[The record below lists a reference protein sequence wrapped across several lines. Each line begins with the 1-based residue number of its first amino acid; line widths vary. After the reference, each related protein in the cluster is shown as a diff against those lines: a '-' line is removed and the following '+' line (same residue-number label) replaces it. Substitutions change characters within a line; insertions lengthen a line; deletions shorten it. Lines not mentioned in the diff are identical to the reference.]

1 MTIALKSASA
11 GSRALLYVSL
21 AAVIEGFDLQAA
33 GIAAPKI
40 GPAFHMTP
48 QQMGLFFSSAT
59 FGLMFG
65 ALAGGYTA
73 DRWGRRAGLVIA
85 LVAFGIAS
93 IATVLATS
101 VEMLIALRF
110 ITGVGLGGALPN
122 LVSIASEAVGPDR
135 KGRAVAIM
143 YAGMPLGAAVASLV
157 ALLDLHGGDWRSI
170 FLVGGIL
177 PLLLVPFIYAGLPPL
192 KTTTSTSERKTP
204 WTEVFRPDAM
214 VTTVLLWS
222 AFFLGLMVV
231 YLLMNWLP
239 QLLVAQGFSR
249 SEASLALILYSLGG
263 TVGSL
268 IGGRVLDGS
277 QRVVAIGASF
287 AFVAAALAM
296 LGLLP
301 PAQATMLVTVTLVGV
316 GVLCVQSIL
325 YGIAPQCYP
334 SEIRGTGVGVVVAV
348 GRLGSMAGPLLAG
361 VLVAQ
366 GSTPADVML
375 LLVPIILAC
384 GLGTLALV
392 ARRFRPALA

>member
-1 MTIALKSASA
+1 MSTAVKSTPAA
-11 GSRALLYVSL
+11 SRALLYVSL

-59 FGLMFG
+59 LGLMLG
-65 ALAGGYTA
+65 ALIGGYTA

-93 IATVLATS
+93 IATIFATS
-101 VEMLIALRF
+101 VEALVALRF
-110 ITGVGLGGALPN
+110 LTGVGLGGALPN
-122 LVSIASEAVGPDR
+122 LVSIASEAVGPER
-135 KGRAVAIM
+135 KGRAVALM

-157 ALLDLHGGDWRSI
+157 SLLDLHGGDWRSI
-170 FLVGGIL
+170 FLVGGVL
-177 PLLLVPFIYAGLPPL
+177 PLLLVPFIYMGLPPL
-192 KTTTSTSERKTP
+192 KMAPATSGQKTP

-214 VTTVLLWS
+214 VATLLLWS

-239 QLLVAQGFSR
+239 QLLVTQGFSR

-263 TVGSL
+263 AVGSL
-268 IGGRVLDGS
+268 IGGWVLDGR
-277 QRVVAIGASF
+277 QRGIAIAASF

-296 LGLLP
+296 LGLLQP
-301 PAQATMLVTVTLVGV
+301 VLATMLFTVTLAGV

-334 SEIRGTGVGVVVAV
+334 TEIRGTGVGVVVAV

-366 GSTPADVML
+366 GVTAAGVML
-375 LLVPIILAC
+375 LLVPIILVC

>member
-1 MTIALKSASA
+1 MSTALKTSPA

-59 FGLMFG
+59 LGLMIG
-65 ALAGGYTA
+65 ALIGGYTA
-73 DRWGRRAGLVIA
+73 DRWGRRAGLLIA
-85 LVAFGIAS
+85 LVAFGFAS
-93 IATVLATS
+93 IATILATS
-101 VEMLIALRF
+101 VGSLVVLRF
-110 ITGVGLGGALPN
+110 LTGVGLGGALPN
-122 LVSIASEAVGPDR
+122 LVSIASEAVGPER
-135 KGRAVAIM
+135 KGRAVALM

-170 FLVGGIL
+170 FLVGGVL
-177 PLLLVPFIYAGLPPL
+177 PLILVPFIYMGLPPL
-192 KTTTSTSERKTP
+192 KMAPGTSGQKTP
-204 WTEVFRPDAM
+204 WTEVFRPDSM
-214 VTTVLLWS
+214 VATLLLWS

-263 TVGSL
+263 AVGSL
-268 IGGRVLDGS
+268 IGGRVLDGR
-277 QRVVAIGASF
+277 QRGIAIAASF

-296 LGLLP
+296 LGLLQP
-301 PAQATMLVTVTLVGV
+301 VLATMLFTVTLVGV

-334 SEIRGTGVGVVVAV
+334 AEIRGTGVGVVVAV

-366 GSTPADVML
+366 GITPAGVML
-375 LLVPIILAC
+375 VLVPVILVC

-392 ARRFRPALA
+392 ARRFRPVLA

>member
-1 MTIALKSASA
+1 MTTVSKTAHA
-11 GSRALLYVSL
+11 GNRALLYVSL

-59 FGLMFG
+59 LGLLFG
-65 ALAGGYTA
+65 ALVGGYTA
-73 DRWGRRAGLVIA
+73 DRWGRRAGLIIA
-85 LVAFGIAS
+85 LVAFGLAS
-93 IATVLATS
+93 IATTLATS

-110 ITGVGLGGALPN
+110 LTGIGLGGALPN
-122 LVSIASEAVGPDR
+122 LVSIASEAVGPER

-157 ALLDLHGGDWRSI
+157 ALLELHGGDWRSI
-170 FLVGGIL
+170 FLVGGLL
-177 PLLLVPFIYAGLPPL
+177 PLLLIPFIFTGLPPL
-192 KTTTSTSERKTP
+192 KMTRRVSEQTTP

-214 VTTVLLWS
+214 VATLLLWS

-263 TVGSL
+263 TAGSL
-268 IGGRVLDGS
+268 IGGRVLDGR
-277 QRVVAIGASF
+277 QRVITIGASF
-287 AFVAAALAM
+287 AFVAAALAL

-301 PAQATMLVTVTLVGV
+301 PALAPMLVTVTLVGV

-334 SEIRGTGVGVVVAV
+334 AEIRGTGVGVVVAV
-348 GRLGSMAGPLLAG
+348 GRLGSMAGPLLAAA
-361 VLVAQ
+361 LVAQ

-392 ARRFRPALA
+392 ARRFRPVFA